1 MLVKVFKAAAVFM
14 FAMTISVSS
23 AFAGDETVLKVG
35 SATMSESEVLQMLAG
50 TAGGNE
56 MMVGLMLS
64 QSTLKERT
72 DLVNQM
78 ADAIMFSEAAKARG
92 LEMRPDVAFQ
102 IKWQTMQLLIQAYFQ
117 DASTKWDM
125 SGKAMKKYYDTHLG
139 EFVQA
144 PAAHTRQILCGSEA
158 DAVNAVLEIYR
169 TKDFS
174 KVAAEYS
181 RDPNS
186 AQNGG
191 DLGWVEKGTMDP
203 AVDEAIAKAQIGSLV
218 GPVKSEAG
226 WHIIEVMERRPE
238 KQLSYNEASEEVAQ
252 RLQRFYIDRE
262 LAALREKYKV
272 EINED
277 ALSKLGGIPAAQPEG
292 EKNTGDGQTVK

>member
-1 MLVKVFKAAAVFM
+1 MLIKVFKAAAVFM

-78 ADAIMFSEAAKARG
+78 ADAIMFSEAAKAKG

-144 PAAHTRQILCGSEA
+144 PAAHTRHILCGSEA

-218 GPVKSEAG
+218 GPVKSEYG

-238 KQLSYNEASEEVAQ
+238 KQLSYKEASEEVAQ

-292 EKNTGDGQTVK
+292 EKSTDNGQTVK

>member
-1 MLVKVFKAAAVFM
+1 MLIKVFKAAAVFM

-78 ADAIMFSEAAKARG
+78 ADAIMFSEAAKAKG

-144 PAAHTRQILCGSEA
+144 PAAHTRHILCGSEA

-218 GPVKSEAG
+218 GPVKSESG

-238 KQLSYNEASEEVAQ
+238 KQLSYKEASEEVAQ

-292 EKNTGDGQTVK
+292 EKSTDDGQTVK

>member
-1 MLVKVFKAAAVFM
+1 MLIKVFKAAAVFM
-14 FAMTISVSS
+14 FAMTICVSS

-78 ADAIMFSEAAKARG
+78 ADAIMFSEAAKAKG

-218 GPVKSEAG
+218 GPVKSESG

-238 KQLSYNEASEEVAQ
+238 KQLSYKEASEEVAQ

-292 EKNTGDGQTVK
+292 EKSADDGQTVK

>member
-1 MLVKVFKAAAVFM
+1 MLIKVFKAAAVFM

-78 ADAIMFSEAAKARG
+78 ADAIMFSEAAKAKG

-144 PAAHTRQILCGSEA
+144 PAAHTRHILCGSEA

-218 GPVKSEAG
+218 GPVKSESG

-238 KQLSYNEASEEVAQ
+238 KQLSYKEASEEVAQ

-292 EKNTGDGQTVK
+292 EKSTDNGQTVK

>member
-1 MLVKVFKAAAVFM
+1 MLIKVFKAAAVFM

-78 ADAIMFSEAAKARG
+78 ADAIMFSEAAKAKG

-144 PAAHTRQILCGSEA
+144 PAAHTRHILCGSEA

-218 GPVKSEAG
+218 GPVKSEYG

-238 KQLSYNEASEEVAQ
+238 KQLSYKEASEEVAQ

-292 EKNTGDGQTVK
+292 EKSTDDGQTVK